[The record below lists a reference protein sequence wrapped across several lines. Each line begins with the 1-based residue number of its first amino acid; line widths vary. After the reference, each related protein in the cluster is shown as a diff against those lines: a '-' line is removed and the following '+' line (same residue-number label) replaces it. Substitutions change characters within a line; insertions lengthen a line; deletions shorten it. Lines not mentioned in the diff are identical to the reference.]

1 MGRAPRRRRARAR
14 LDAGVS
20 TTGTG
25 QPSAITRPPTGDL
38 VLLGVAVVAIAT
50 SAPLIA
56 ATTVAPLALSFWRS
70 LLGSAATLPWAW
82 ARHRDEMR
90 SLSRSELR
98 WTLLAGLLLGTH
110 FAAWLPSLRFTS
122 VASSTALVS
131 LQPVWAALLARWQGA
146 YIPRSAW
153 TGIAIALL
161 GVLVLTGIDV
171 SLDPRHLVGDLLA
184 LVGGMLSA
192 AYVTAGE
199 RARRTVSTPT
209 YTSLA
214 YGVAAAALLPA
225 CLLLGQGLTG
235 YDASG
240 WATVLALTLGA
251 QLLGHTLIN
260 RVLRTTSAT
269 VTSLAILF
277 EMPGATLIA
286 AVWLGQVPPLSI
298 VPAVALILAGLVLVI
313 RAGDPRTPSESP
325 PV

>member
-1 MGRAPRRRRARAR
+1 
-14 LDAGVS
+14 LDARVTS
-20 TTGTG
+20 TERV
-25 QPSAITRPPTGDL
+25 SAITRPPTGDL
-38 VLLGVAVVAIAT
+38 VLLAVAVLAIAT

-56 ATTVAPLALSFWRS
+56 ATTVGPLALSFWRS

-82 ARHRDEMR
+82 LRHRDEMR
-90 SLSRSELR
+90 SLSRYELR
-98 WTLLAGLLLGTH
+98 WTLVAGLLLALH
-110 FAAWLPSLRFTS
+110 FSAWLPSLRFTS

-131 LQPVWAALLARWQGA
+131 LQPVWAALLARLQGA
-146 YIPRSAW
+146 HVPRSAW
-153 TGIAIALL
+153 VGIVVALV

-199 RARRTVSTPT
+199 RVRRTVSTPT
-209 YTSLA
+209 YTTVA
-214 YGVAAAALLPA
+214 YAVAAAVLLPL
-225 CLLLGQGLTG
+225 CVLLGQPLVG
-235 YDASG
+235 YSRSG
-240 WATVLALTLGA
+240 WATVIALTVGA
-251 QLLGHTLIN
+251 QLMGHTLIN

-298 VPAVALILAGLVLVI
+298 VPAVALILVGLVLVI
-313 RAGDPRTPSESP
+313 RAGDPRTPSETP